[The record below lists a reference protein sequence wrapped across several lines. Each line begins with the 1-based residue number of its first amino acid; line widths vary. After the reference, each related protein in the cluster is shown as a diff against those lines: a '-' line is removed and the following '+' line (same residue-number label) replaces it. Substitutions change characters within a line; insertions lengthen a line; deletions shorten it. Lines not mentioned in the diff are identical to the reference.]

1 MERQLKIQNEQI
13 KNNFFAEYTK
23 RYQEIILH
31 FPENINDVNFS
42 YEDLSVPRRER
53 IMRYM
58 RVYFD
63 LCSEE
68 YFLHKKKHLDEIV
81 WEEWKTGMT
90 YAFNKPAF
98 QKAWKVVTKNSEFYT
113 EFRDFVESEIVKRKE
128 KGDGSILK

>member
-1 MERQLKIQNEQI
+1 MQRQLKIQNEQI

-42 YEDLSVPRRER
+42 YRDLSEPRRER

-81 WEEWKTGMT
+81 WKEWKTGMI

-98 QKAWKVVTKNSEFYT
+98 QKAWKIVTENSEFYA
-113 EFRDFVESEIVKRKE
+113 EFRDFAESEIVKKE

>member
-1 MERQLKIQNEQI
+1 MQKQLRIQNEQI

-31 FPENINDVNFS
+31 FPESINDESFS
-42 YEDLSVPRRER
+42 YENFEKGEKDK

-68 YFLHKKKHLDEIV
+68 YFLHTKKHLDKVV
-81 WEEWKTGMT
+81 WAEWEAGMI

-98 QKAWKVVTKNSEFYT
+98 KKAWKIVTQDSGFYT
-113 EFRDFVESEIVKRKE
+113 EFKKYVE
-128 KGDGSILK
+128 LKIIKVQES